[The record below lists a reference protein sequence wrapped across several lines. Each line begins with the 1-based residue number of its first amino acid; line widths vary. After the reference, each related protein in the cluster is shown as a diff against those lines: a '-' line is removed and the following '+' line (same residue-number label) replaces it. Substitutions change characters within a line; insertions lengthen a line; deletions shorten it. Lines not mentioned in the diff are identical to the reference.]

1 MKRLGF
7 YKNMR
12 YSADRARLLA
22 NPGLVLGDY
31 KIEDGAEKQFNKDN
45 IDPDVKAATSTTNDK
60 TEEDL
65 EVSPN
70 YLRRFLFRF
79 HKFSFRKTM

>member
-12 YSADRARLLA
+12 YGADRARLLA

-31 KIEDGAEKQFNKDN
+31 QIEDGAEKQFNKDN
-45 IDPDVKAATSTTNDK
+45 IDPDVMAATSTTNDK

-65 EVSPN
+65 EVNLN
-70 YLRRFLFRF
+70 YYVVFYSIF
-79 HKFSFRKTM
+79 

>member
-45 IDPDVKAATSTTNDK
+45 IDPDVKAATTISLDETEQDK
-60 TEEDL
+60 
-65 EVSPN
+65 EVS
-70 YLRRFLFRF
+70 FLTVT
-79 HKFSFRKTM
+79 SFLSI

>member
-1 MKRLGF
+1 
-7 YKNMR
+7 MR
-12 YSADRARLLA
+12 YGADRARLLA

-31 KIEDGAEKQFNKDN
+31 QIEDGVEKQFNKDN
-45 IDPDVKAATSTTNDK
+45 IDPDVMAATSTNNDD

-65 EVSPN
+65 EVNLN

-79 HKFSFRKTM
+79 FINFLSEKQTSGRTKIG